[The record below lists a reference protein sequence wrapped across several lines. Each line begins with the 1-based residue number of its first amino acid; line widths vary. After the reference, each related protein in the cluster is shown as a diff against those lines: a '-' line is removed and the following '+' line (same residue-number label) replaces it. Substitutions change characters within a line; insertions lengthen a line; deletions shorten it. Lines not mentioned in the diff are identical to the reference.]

1 MRFPFRFQRK
11 LWEREVSAESPG
23 VRFSQNI
30 LVRIL
35 AGSGLFLGVLS
46 LGLFFFFIRPTEK
59 LLILHY
65 NIYFGVDLLGLWWQV
80 YILPGLSLLLFIGH
94 FMLARFFYYRKERV
108 AAYLFLLGFVFLALS
123 LLIASIG
130 IVYINY

>member
-1 MRFPFRFQRK
+1 MKRPFALHRK
-11 LWEREVSAESPG
+11 LWERRVTEQRAG
-23 VRFSQNI
+23 IRFSQNI

-35 AGSGLFLGVLS
+35 AGCGLFLGIVS
-46 LGLFFFFIRPTEK
+46 LGLFLYFIRPTDA

-80 YILPGLSLLLFIGH
+80 YLLPGLCVALFVGH
-94 FMLARFFYYRKERV
+94 FFLARYFYYRGERI
-108 AAYLFLLGFVFLALS
+108 AAYIFLLGFLLLAVS